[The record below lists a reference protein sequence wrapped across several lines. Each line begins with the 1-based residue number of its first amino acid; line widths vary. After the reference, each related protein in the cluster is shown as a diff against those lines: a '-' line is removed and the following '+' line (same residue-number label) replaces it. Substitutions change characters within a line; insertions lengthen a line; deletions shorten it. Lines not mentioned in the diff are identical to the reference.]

1 MKTRDTRNEKKI
13 EKKTETTKKKRHKDS
28 DQCDELLIS
37 RTGAQ
42 TQNRVGNNNNNKI
55 KEYKEVTK

>member
-37 RTGAQ
+37 RTDAQ
-42 TQNRVGNNNNNKI
+42 T
-55 KEYKEVTK
+55 